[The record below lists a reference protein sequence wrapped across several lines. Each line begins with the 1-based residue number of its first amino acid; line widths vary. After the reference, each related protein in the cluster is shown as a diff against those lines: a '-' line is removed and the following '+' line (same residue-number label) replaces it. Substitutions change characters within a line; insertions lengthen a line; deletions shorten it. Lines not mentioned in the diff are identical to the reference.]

1 LSKSIRRSHPLYPS
15 VAMALLKEVVNS
27 RLFTTVR
34 DQLGLT
40 YDATFKIEQWER
52 HPTAWFKVQ
61 LTSSP
66 DKIHDTV
73 KASVE
78 VLQRISSQKITMQE
92 LLRAKRTLL
101 TKHESDLQ
109 KNSYWVD
116 LLTHLQSEQVPLK
129 TVEVL
134 RDYKQM
140 LVSISIEDLYDAYS
154 HMDFS
159 VDKIYTCIGI
169 SGLEPV
175 PDRPWEDY
183 LPQSKDDKTENNDGW
198 KSIQWV
204 SLFI

>member
-1 LSKSIRRSHPLYPS
+1 MTL
-15 VAMALLKEVVNS
+15 ALLKEVVNS

-40 YDATFKIEQWER
+40 YDATFKVEQLER

-66 DKIHDTV
+66 EKIHETV

-78 VLQRISSQKITMQE
+78 VLQRIAKQKITMHE

-109 KNSYWVD
+109 KNTHWLD
-116 LLTHLQSEQVPLK
+116 LLTHLQCDQVPLK

-140 LVSISIEDLYDAYS
+140 LVSISIEDLYDAYN
-154 HMDFS
+154 HMDFD

-169 SGLEPV
+169 SGKDPL
-175 PDRPWEDY
+175 PDKDLTEY
-183 LPQSKDDKTENNDGW
+183 LPKSTSTNGASG
-198 KSIQWV
+198 SIQKAPANKDSSDVWKTFV
-204 SLFI
+204 NV